1 MPVHKLNRWGGE
13 AFRSWPQWL
22 AELPVPVFYR
32 DDGSL
37 LLWHREDAG
46 EAVRVQRVLASRH
59 AQGHL
64 KHVEGTELGELEFE
78 TTRQR
83 AAREAEQAQE
93 QEHRLD
99 RLRLE
104 QAYEEYLESE
114 TAKYIDGQISD
125 GELAHATAQK
135 KEWLRLQFKNMSP
148 DQIDDLARCAALTEI
163 RRSVLV
169 MEFDKFCRQHSGT

>member
-1 MPVHKLNRWGGE
+1 MPVHKLNPWGGG
-13 AFRSWPQWL
+13 AFRCGPNGWPSCRFLYFIGTMAACYSGTAKMLERQ
-22 AELPVPVFYR
+22 F
-32 DDGSL
+32 
-37 LLWHREDAG
+37 
-46 EAVRVQRVLASRH
+46 ASSGCSPRA

-64 KHVEGTELGELEFE
+64 KHVEDTELGELEFE

-148 DQIDDLARCAALTEI
+148 DQIDDLAHCAALTEI